1 MSYAYPLLTFHA
13 EAFLDMLRLPHNPNL
28 RHIILDIVAEWLILP
43 FVKGLT
49 MDTVQDLVFTLD
61 CGIISPDK

>member
-1 MSYAYPLLTFHA
+1 
-13 EAFLDMLRLPHNPNL
+13 MLRLPHNPNL